1 MARATGFTLA
11 AAIHLLAV
19 GAVGVSGLMLAHE
32 AVRGG
37 AVNDL
42 IAYLEASGIAVRQ
55 SSKSYQR
62 AENRE
67 E

>member
-1 MARATGFTLA
+1 
-11 AAIHLLAV
+11 
-19 GAVGVSGLMLAHE
+19 MLAHE

-42 IAYLEASGIAVRQ
+42 IAYLEASGIAIRQ